1 MAFKGH
7 RIPGALLAPLALA
20 VAAALL
26 PGKGEAGMID
36 TDGMAPWEICGM
48 CHSLDGISPMAKF
61 PKLAGQRAAYIEKEF
76 RNFHDGL
83 RTNDGGQMQA
93 ITTEVDPDDLP
104 DIAAYFA
111 GLPAPPP
118 AEPGED
124 MTAHAEKLFTE
135 GGGETPACLSC
146 HGSTSSDVPLAPWL
160 EAQHEE
166 YLEKQL
172 TEFKQG
178 DRTNDPDGVMQ
189 AIAARLSEKEIAD
202 LASYIAAQPRP
213 ERSP

>member
-1 MAFKGH
+1 
-7 RIPGALLAPLALA
+7 
-20 VAAALL
+20 
-26 PGKGEAGMID
+26 MID
-36 TDGMAPWEICGM
+36 KDGMEPWEICGM

-61 PKLAGQRAAYIEKEF
+61 PKLAGQRAAYIEKQF
-76 RNFHDGL
+76 RDIHEGR

-93 ITTEVDPDDLP
+93 IVTEVDPDDLP
-104 DIAAYFA
+104 SIASYFA
-111 GLPAPPP
+111 ALPAPPP
-118 AEPGED
+118 TAPGED
-124 MTAHAEKLFTE
+124 TTSHAEDLFNE
-135 GGGETPACLSC
+135 GGDDTPACLTC

-178 DRTNDPDGVMQ
+178 DRTNDLDGVMRS
-189 AIAARLSEKEIAD
+189 IAARLSEKEIAD